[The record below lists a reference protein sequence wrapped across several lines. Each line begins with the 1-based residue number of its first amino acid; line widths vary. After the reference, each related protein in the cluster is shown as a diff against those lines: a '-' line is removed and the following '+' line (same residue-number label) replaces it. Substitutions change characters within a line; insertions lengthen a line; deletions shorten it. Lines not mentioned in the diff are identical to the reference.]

1 MPTPPSPLLT
11 FSSDD
16 VPERE
21 RLAFVREVYGRTII
35 KLDLEPLPEVPL
47 SLTAKFV
54 SLPDLGLAVGSF
66 TPLRGTLTSQL
77 VDSNDIIL
85 NITLSGGRIVEQRG
99 RRVSIGPGEAVAT
112 TSTDPGVVTVHSAS
126 DFISLRVARKTLQ
139 PMVGNLDACLAR
151 TISARNDALGL
162 LTGYAGLINEFDAL
176 AKPDIARLVA
186 THFHDL
192 ISITLGATR
201 DAAETARG
209 RGVRAARLR
218 GVKEYVLQNIARSDL
233 TIGAAATAH
242 GITPRYLRM
251 LFASEQT
258 SFTDFVLNCRLD
270 RAHRMLR
277 DPRYAAT
284 SISDI
289 AFACGFGDLSYFNR
303 AFRRRYGA
311 TPSEVREAAV
321 WPVGSS

>member
-1 MPTPPSPLLT
+1 MMSR
-11 FSSDD
+11 
-16 VPERE
+16 ERE
-21 RLAFVREVYGRTII
+21 RLAFVREVHGRTII
-35 KLDLEPLPEVPL
+35 KLDLELLPEVPL

-192 ISITLGATR
+192 ISITLGADARRRR
-201 DAAETARG
+201 DSARPGPPLSHDCAASRNTSCRTS
-209 RGVRAARLR
+209 RAAISRSAPQLR
-218 GVKEYVLQNIARSDL
+218 R
-233 TIGAAATAH
+233 TA
-242 GITPRYLRM
+242 LRPVTCECCSP
-251 LFASEQT
+251 ANKPPS
-258 SFTDFVLNCRLD
+258 
-270 RAHRMLR
+270 
-277 DPRYAAT
+277 P
-284 SISDI
+284 IS
-289 AFACGFGDLSYFNR
+289 S
-303 AFRRRYGA
+303 
-311 TPSEVREAAV
+311 
-321 WPVGSS
+321 